1 MLRKGLVVALAILIG
16 SIGLGEIGGESARA
30 AGEQKQEQKQEQKSP
45 RMVEKR
51 INKIDQMPNIP
62 EPYLMKDWRKTAL
75 AYDEFVFDFTKK
87 GPYLPVGWWDRT
99 HHNLDGNTF
108 GLMSYVGKFSQ
119 GADGSQ
125 EAINMMAAVLS
136 ATLVGIDKS
145 DQNGHD
151 YVKMLQTFYNKDNG
165 ENVILNNPKT
175 VSGQTFWYELLPH
188 VLFYALT
195 SYYPEVENAEE
206 IMQGTADKWEAAI
219 QELGGKYGR
228 ADFNYTAF
236 DFHKMEPFRNE
247 KWTEPDAAA
256 GAALLMY
263 MAYSKFGDSRYL
275 KAAELSMDF
284 LERQQENPLYEVLL
298 YSAPYIAA
306 KMNAEQGKQYD
317 VSKMINWVFDGGSK
331 ARNGWGTVTE
341 KWGDYDAHGLLG
353 SLNDNGGYAFAMNT
367 FAAFGA
373 LAPVVRYDPRYAR
386 DIGKWM
392 LNAANQSRL
401 FYADELPLEL
411 QSGSDWK
418 GDPQHV
424 IPYEGLRKELK
435 GKSPYASGD
444 PTVYAWGNTDFS
456 LYSGSFAG
464 YLGGLIEKT
473 NVEGILKIDVLKTD
487 YFHQEAYPTFL
498 YYNPYETEQKVE
510 IAGLGSKP
518 VDLYDSVTGSIV
530 ASDVKE
536 KTTLSMIGDSAA
548 VIVIVPVG
556 GVISSKEQQTRIND
570 VFVAPAAK
578 PAVNIRTLQK
588 QQLVSGKLKLDVE
601 TTVPMEQTQKKL
613 TLTFAGKE
621 IFSGAALPVPFE
633 LDTTAFANGFHRLE
647 AVFESSAN
655 KSDKAEVELFVR
667 NEGGESILTAGP
679 ESLAE
684 WKPIEAMPGIA
695 FAEQGKVMVT
705 ENNEAGGYG
714 GITSPTFQLDF
725 SRKPFAI
732 VDVENVSSKWA
743 LQIHVKDEPWGFYVK
758 PDGTETGH
766 FILDVMKEMRRMHP
780 DLAYLGIQDVEM
792 WLIVAGEEGAKAEF
806 QRVDMFY
813 QDDAPL
819 HEEQWAGQ
827 KDAASMIDWQAAPS
841 LQGSVVIDQ
850 ETAIIQEDSI
860 LNRGGISSPFMTVDV
875 SKNPIL
881 TVDIANVTD
890 QWSLML
896 YLRGKPEGVS
906 IQAPSKETGTV
917 SYQLKDEILAAYP
930 DLKQDETV
938 EMQLWFLAEGTEK
951 ANMGVRSFELSYE
964 EDDSLSMWLYA
975 ILAIVVAGGLVLG
988 FMMRRKKSREAN

>member
-1 MLRKGLVVALAILIG
+1 MWRKGLIVALAILIG
-16 SIGLGEIGGESARA
+16 SLGLGEIGGNAVYGESV
-30 AGEQKQEQKQEQKSP
+30 QQEASGPAVQ
-45 RMVEKR
+45 KR
-51 INKIDQMPNIP
+51 INIMQQMPNMP
-62 EPYLMKDWRKTAL
+62 EPLLIKDWKETAL
-75 AYDEFVFDFTKK
+75 AYDRFVFDFTKQ
-87 GPYLPVGWWDRT
+87 GTFLPVGWWDQT
-99 HHNLDGNTF
+99 HHNLDGDTF

-195 SYYPEVENAEE
+195 SYYPDVADAEQ
-206 IMQGTADKWEAAI
+206 IMRDTADKWAAAV

-228 ADFNYTAF
+228 ANFNYTAF

-256 GAALLMY
+256 GVALLEY
-263 MAYSKFGDSRYL
+263 LAYAKFGNADYL

-284 LERQQENPLYEVLL
+284 LERQQDNPLYEVLL

-306 KMNAEQGKQYD
+306 RMNAEQGKQYD

-331 ARNGWGTVTE
+331 VRDGWGTMTE
-341 KWGDYDAHGLLG
+341 KWGDYNVHGLLG

-401 FYADELPLEL
+401 FYADELPSDY

-424 IPYEGLRKELK
+424 IPYEGLRKELN

-473 NVEGILKIDVLKTD
+473 NVEGILKIDALKTD
-487 YFHQEAYPTFL
+487 YYHEAAYPTFL
-498 YYNPYETEQKVE
+498 YYNPYESEQNVE
-510 IAGLGSKP
+510 ITDLGNEP
-518 VDLYDSVTGSIV
+518 VDLYDSVTGSYV
-530 ASDVKE
+530 AKDVKDKAE
-536 KTTLSMIGDSAA
+536 LRMSGDTAA
-548 VIVIVPVG
+548 VIVIVPAEG
-556 GVISSKEQQTRIND
+556 SLSTKEQQTHIND

-578 PAVNIRTLQK
+578 PAVNIVSLQK
-588 QQLVSGKLKLDVE
+588 RQLVSGKLKLDLE
-601 TTVPMEQTQKKL
+601 TAVPAKQTIRKL
-613 TLTFAGKE
+613 TVSFAGKE
-621 IFSGAALPVPFE
+621 IYSGEGFPGQLE
-633 LDTTAFANGFHRLE
+633 LDTTAFGNGFHQLE
-647 AVFESSAN
+647 AVLESS
-655 KSDKAEVELFVR
+655 SGQIDKAEIELFAR
-667 NEGGESILTAGP
+667 NEGGESILNAGP
-679 ESLAE
+679 ESMLE
-684 WKPIEAMPGIA
+684 WKPIEAMPGYA
-695 FAEQGKVMVT
+695 AADQGKLKVT
-705 ENNEAGGYG
+705 ENNDAGGYG
-714 GITSPTFQLDF
+714 GITSPVFQLDF
-725 SRKPFAI
+725 SRKSYAI
-732 VDVENVSSKWA
+732 VDIDSVSAKWA
-743 LQIHVKDEPWGFYVK
+743 LQMHVKGEPWGYYVK

-780 DLAYLGIQDVEM
+780 DMTYLGVQDVEI
-792 WLIVAGEEGAKAEF
+792 WLIAAGAEGAQAEF

-813 QDDAPL
+813 QDDQPL
-819 HEEQWAGQ
+819 NKEEWSGLQ
-827 KDAASMIDWQAAPS
+827 KASSMVEWQSAPS
-841 LQGSVVIDQ
+841 FQGGVIIDQ
-850 ETAIIQEDSI
+850 DTAVIQEDSI
-860 LNRGGISSPFMTVDV
+860 LNRGGVSSPFMTVDFAQ
-875 SKNPIL
+875 NPVL
-881 TVDIANVTD
+881 TVDIADVTD
-890 QWSLML
+890 QWSIML
-896 YLRGKPEGVS
+896 YMRGQQEGLVV
-906 IQAPSKETGTV
+906 QAPTSSIGKASYDLKVKLKE
-917 SYQLKDEILAAYP
+917 AYP
-930 DLKQDETV
+930 ELQLDDNV
-938 EMQLWFLAEGTEK
+938 EMQLWFLAEGADK
-951 ANMGVRSFELSYE
+951 ASVGVRSFELEYVE
-964 EDDSLSMWLYA
+964 NGNSMRWLYA
-975 ILAIVVAGGLVLG
+975 IIAAGLVGVLV
-988 FMMRRKKSREAN
+988 FIVTIRRRKYHEAN